1 MLTSVVHPRCS
12 VSDTVRHFGLDLPV
26 VRDVDLLV
34 VGGGTAGAIAAAA
47 GGREGLRTLVV
58 EQFGR
63 LGGTQTSATVTPMMP
78 NQIDGEPLN
87 GGIDLELNR
96 RLMAEGN
103 SGRFKDG
110 NEGWF
115 NPEMLACALDDL
127 VAESGAKSL
136 FFTHVVAPLMD
147 GDAVVGAVVHNK
159 AGLTAIRAQRTIDAS
174 GDADLAARAGVPFE
188 GGDADGLHQPF
199 AQRFMLGG
207 IDFEVFVDFLSEKGR
222 FAITEPQAAGQ
233 QPLFTAAMVEDAGW
247 PLEPLFRQGVADGV
261 LEPVDLNYVQ
271 LFSMNGRPGEVAFNN
286 PRICDDTDGTD
297 PFHLSRAARVGR
309 QMVRRYAAFFQ
320 RYVPGCERAYV
331 SQIAPMVGVR
341 ETRRIVGEYV
351 LTADDVLSGRTFPD
365 GIARNNYPIDLHRRR
380 EEDSKLIKL
389 PPGTF
394 HEIPYRSLVPLR
406 VENLLVVGRSLSAT
420 FEAQGSVRIQSNCRA
435 MGEAAARA
443 MAMSLRQGITPRQV
457 DGAALRARLM
467 EHGARLGPLAATAE
481 VAA

>member
-1 MLTSVVHPRCS
+1 MSRPCELTTYAKPLSPTRI
-12 VSDTVRHFGLDLPV
+12 PV
-26 VRDVDLLV
+26 
-34 VGGGTAGAIAAAA
+34 TTSQIS
-47 GGREGLRTLVV
+47 LR
-58 EQFGR
+58 F
-63 LGGTQTSATVTPMMP
+63 TSATVTPMMP

-207 IDFEVFVDFLSEKGR
+207 IDFEVFVSFLSEKGR

-247 PLEPLFRQGVADGV
+247 PLEPLFRRA
-261 LEPVDLNYVQ
+261 LAEKPREHDLLQ
-271 LFSMNGRPGEVAFNN
+271 MQ
-286 PRICDDTDGTD
+286 
-297 PFHLSRAARVGR
+297 VG
-309 QMVRRYAAFFQ
+309 
-320 RYVPGCERAYV
+320 G
-331 SQIAPMVGVR
+331 
-341 ETRRIVGEYV
+341 
-351 LTADDVLSGRTFPD
+351 
-365 GIARNNYPIDLHRRR
+365 
-380 EEDSKLIKL
+380 
-389 PPGTF
+389 
-394 HEIPYRSLVPLR
+394 
-406 VENLLVVGRSLSAT
+406 
-420 FEAQGSVRIQSNCRA
+420 
-435 MGEAAARA
+435 
-443 MAMSLRQGITPRQV
+443 
-457 DGAALRARLM
+457 LRALSQV
-467 EHGARLGPLAATAE
+467 GG
-481 VAA
+481 